1 MSGNLV
7 RKSNINHDTH
17 WWMFRRLWSKEFFK
31 MGVCKSFSKQYW
43 LNVFAAK
50 NGKIPRKYLCMF
62 HVTSTNSAEWISVWM
77 IKSHWS
83 ANTRRENLLP
93 EILIRG
99 DKKTKISQFV
109 LFVREHVLKVSL
121 GQQIRGEIWQIPA
134 KTAIGQLISY
144 HPPKG
149 PPLPQFSCNFVLP
162 SRRCIQTVGNL
173 QIFPNPLSRLARW
186 KTNGL
191 KCDWVRCQS
200 FIRSK

>member
-1 MSGNLV
+1 
-7 RKSNINHDTH
+7 
-17 WWMFRRLWSKEFFK
+17 MFLQQKLGRFRES
-31 MGVCKSFSKQYW
+31 
-43 LNVFAAK
+43 
-50 NGKIPRKYLCMF
+50 ILCRF
-62 HVTSTNSAEWISVWM
+62 HVTSTNSAEWMSIWM

-83 ANTRRENLLP
+83 ANTRRENLLL
-93 EILIRG
+93 EILIQG

-121 GQQIRGEIWQIPA
+121 WEESFGQIREEIWQIPA

-144 HPPKG
+144 HPP
-149 PPLPQFSCNFVLP
+149 LPQFSCTFGLVP
-162 SRRCIQTVGNL
+162 SMCVQTVENL
-173 QIFPNPLSRLARW
+173 QIFPNPAKPRRVLWVRW